1 MAAESL
7 RQRAIAL
14 AQTFHIVRPPAV
26 EGAGGT
32 CSFEMPPLTHF
43 PDHCKTTSL
52 VRVRFCDTDMMG
64 VVHHSN
70 YIKYFEL
77 ARIEY
82 LRRRGLNYVSW
93 TNLGLHLP
101 VIGLQAD
108 YRKPAYLDDLLR
120 VEARLSFLSRVRVGF
135 DYQVFRP
142 SLETDEVSLI
152 ATGSTMLACVDNKHA
167 PVRMSRDAEQLLLS
181 AETIPGEVHL

>member
-1 MAAESL
+1 
-7 RQRAIAL
+7 
-14 AQTFHIVRPPAV
+14 
-26 EGAGGT
+26 
-32 CSFEMPPLTHF
+32 MPPLTRF
-43 PDHCKTTSL
+43 PDHCTTTSL

-82 LRRRGLNYVSW
+82 LRRRGLDYVSW

-101 VIGLQAD
+101 VISLQAD

-120 VEARLSFLSRVRVGF
+120 VEASLAFLSRVKVGF
-135 DYQVFRP
+135 DYQVLRP
-142 SLETDEVSLI
+142 SRESEELQVI
-152 ATGSTMLACVDNKHA
+152 ATGHTMLACVDNRHA
-167 PVRMSRDAEQLLLS
+167 PVRMSVDAEQLLLS
-181 AETIPGEVHL
+181 QERLSGELHL